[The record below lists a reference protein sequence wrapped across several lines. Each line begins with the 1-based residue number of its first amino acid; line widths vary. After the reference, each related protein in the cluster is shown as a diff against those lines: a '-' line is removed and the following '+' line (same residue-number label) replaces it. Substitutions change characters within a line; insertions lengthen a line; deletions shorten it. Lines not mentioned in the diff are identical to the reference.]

1 MDNSIKIDGFLK
13 EISQK
18 LGTKFSLINGVCVLV
33 DKDKTN
39 RWIIEVPENSD
50 FVVFF
55 APLFVIPDYKQ
66 REAHQIVLQRNIY
79 ANENRGT
86 WLALNPNSS
95 ELTLVFSHVVEMLNC
110 QLFENVLTQFVEFSK
125 EVRESVNEEIMRG
138 ASFESSSSSQAP
150 SIAGDV
156 GGGGGS
162 GGGDLSDFDDRP
174 DFSRLA

>member
-1 MDNSIKIDGFLK
+1 MDNASKIDGFLK

-18 LGTKFSLINGVCVLV
+18 LGTKFSLIDRVCVLV

-55 APLFVIPDYKQ
+55 APMFAIPDYKL
-66 REAHQIVLQRNIY
+66 REGYETVLRRNIY

-86 WLALNPNSS
+86 WIALNPNSS
-95 ELTLVFSHVVEMLNC
+95 ELTLVFSHVVDMLNC
-110 QLFENVLTQFVEFSK
+110 QLFENILTQFVEFSK
-125 EVRESVNEEIMRG
+125 EVRESVFDEVMKGVSPHDNRRT
-138 ASFESSSSSQAP
+138 AVSSDSGP
-150 SIAGDV
+150 SGPS
-156 GGGGGS
+156 GGGGDDD
-162 GGGDLSDFDDRP
+162 GDGRP